1 MEKKIGFIGCGNM
14 GKAILGGLIA
24 SGQVLQ
30 GKSGYTPPPRIKSPP
45 SMTSS
50 ASTPQNRRK
59 KWRKSPTSFLLPL
72 NLAS

>member
-24 SGQVLQ
+24 SGQVLP
-30 GKSGYTPPPRIKSPP
+30 GKSGYILLPRIKSPP
-45 SMTSS
+45 CMTSS

-59 KWRKSPTSFLLPL
+59 KWRKSPTSFLPPL